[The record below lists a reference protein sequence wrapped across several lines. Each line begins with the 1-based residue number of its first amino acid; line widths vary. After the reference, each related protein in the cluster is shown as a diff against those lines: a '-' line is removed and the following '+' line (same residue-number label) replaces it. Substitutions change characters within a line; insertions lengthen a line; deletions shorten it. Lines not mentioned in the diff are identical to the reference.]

1 MDRITQFRQA
11 VLSVIEDYIAEFTKQ
26 TSLNDVQFEPII
38 DNENQRFQLLTVG
51 WHNSQRI
58 HSLIFH
64 MDIINDKIWIQND
77 NLEYSVAER
86 LVDRGISKK
95 DIVLAYFS
103 PAHRVFTEY
112 AAV

>member
-1 MDRITQFRQA
+1 MDRIIQFRQA
-11 VLSVIEDYIAEFTKQ
+11 ILSVIEDYIAEFTKQ
-26 TSLNDVQFEPII
+26 TTLNDVQYKPII
-38 DNENQRFQLLTVG
+38 NNENQRFQLLTVG
-51 WHNSQRI
+51 WHNSHRI
-58 HSLIFH
+58 HSVIFH

-95 DIVLAYFS
+95 DIALAYFS
-103 PAHRVFTEY
+103 LAHRVFTEY

>member
-1 MDRITQFRQA
+1 MDRIEIYHQA
-11 VLSVIEDYIAEFTKQ
+11 ILSVINDYIAEYTKQ
-26 TSLNDVQFEPII
+26 TSLKDVEYQPII
-38 DNENQRFQLLTVG
+38 DKEHHRYQLLTVG
-51 WHNSQRI
+51 WHNRQRI

-64 MDIINDKIWIQND
+64 VDIINDKIWVQND

-103 PAHRVFTEY
+103 PSHRTFTEY
-112 AAV
+112 AAA

>member
-11 VLSVIEDYIAEFTKQ
+11 ILSVIEDYIAEQTKQ
-26 TSLNDVQFEPII
+26 TSLNEVQYQPII
-38 DNENQRFQLLTVG
+38 DNEHHRYQLLTVG
-51 WHNSQRI
+51 WHNRQRI

-103 PAHRVFTEY
+103 PSHRAFTEY
-112 AAV
+112 ATA